1 MAGYNDIFRLFRGH
15 YEPWP
20 RERWPWGRLGRESGC
35 RVLWRATGDEPDGA
49 GVAEESVGGGNSPN
63 AQLGNE
69 VRGDEEFF
77 FLESGRVGKKG
88 GGVAVVSDSEKDEI
102 EAGWIA

>member
-1 MAGYNDIFRLFRGH
+1 MIYFDCSAVTTN
-15 YEPWP
+15 
-20 RERWPWGRLGRESGC
+20 LGRGKGGLGI
-35 RVLWRATGDEPDGA
+35 VLGEGADVGFFGGATGDEPDGA